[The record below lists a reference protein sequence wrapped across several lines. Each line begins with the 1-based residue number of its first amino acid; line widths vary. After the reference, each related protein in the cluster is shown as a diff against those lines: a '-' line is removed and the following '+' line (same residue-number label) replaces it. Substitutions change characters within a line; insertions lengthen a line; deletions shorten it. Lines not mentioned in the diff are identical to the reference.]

1 MYPGGDSKAKAG
13 NISLYLK
20 HCSEGDFSVQ
30 QFHLSIKKKSG
41 GSVAERS
48 LSPRKFVGTQSWGWH
63 DFAARDV
70 ITHADV
76 LNNGTLTVE
85 VRMKPDG
92 GDLCRNFIPKNPFV
106 RNMLLLFLDEETADM
121 SFEVESRPLID
132 ASKDTSPTP
141 GEVFHAHKLVLRTCT
156 KGSILGSLCED
167 CDGSTPVPINRCCT
181 KGISS
186 SVALRLRRGH
196 TSSGMERSCQRLA

>member
-30 QFHLSIKKKSG
+30 QFHLSIKNKSG
-41 GSVAERS
+41 ESVAEHSSS
-48 LSPRKFVGTQSWGWH
+48 LHKFVSGTSCGWH
-63 DFAARDV
+63 NFADRDV
-70 ITHADV
+70 ITHGDV

-85 VRMKPDG
+85 VRMMPDE

-121 SFEVESRPLID
+121 SFEVESRPLLD
-132 ASKDTSPTP
+132 ASKDTSPAL
-141 GEVFHAHKLVLRTCT
+141 GEVFRAHKLVLKTCA

-167 CDGSTPVPINRCCT
+167 CDGSTPVPINRCCS